1 MIKNQRQQQIIDLI
15 KENGSCTVQNLS
27 KMFSVS
33 EPTIRTDLR
42 ALEKDGSIT
51 RQHGGAFLKQNT
63 LHSVN
68 LTLEDRGYNAEKK
81 RIAKKALEYVHEND
95 NIILDSGT
103 TVTALADELINI
115 KPLQILT
122 NSINIGFQLSNAPNN
137 VVMLGGEIK
146 KPTLSLTGSIGISM
160 LTGVMADSLFLATG
174 GLDLEVGL
182 SLPSFNDVELK
193 KAMIASAKQVILLAD
208 SSKIGKV
215 RFAAM
220 GCLDKIDIVITDKNI
235 NPEIKKGLEDLKI
248 KVVTC

>member
-42 ALEKDGSIT
+42 ALEKDGSII

-68 LTLEDRGYNAEKK
+68 LTLEDRGYNEEKR
-81 RIAKKALEYVHEND
+81 RIARKALEYVHEND

-103 TVTALADELINI
+103 TVTALADELVNV

-122 NSINIGFQLSNAPNN
+122 NSINIGFQLSNSPNN

-160 LTGVMADSLFLATG
+160 LNGVMADSLFLATG
-174 GLDLEVGL
+174 GLDIEVGL

-193 KAMIASAKQVILLAD
+193 KAMIESAKQVILLAD

-220 GCLDKIDIVITDKNI
+220 GCLDKIDIVITDNKI
-235 NPEIKKGLEDLKI
+235 NPEIKIKLEELGI
-248 KVVTC
+248 KVITC